1 MKLICPNCNKVLEIE
16 EKANNELIECDNCK
30 MKFPLLEG
38 MKAFER
44 QFNYL
49 KNKGHSEYVKCNFN
63 KAMEYYLEALKYKN
77 DDFESIAKYSLNLLY
92 SQRFDNIKYHEMI
105 EFIDS
110 KDIELNSNN
119 TYLYLSFIDTYLGQ
133 INLYFKESKR
143 FIYEDSFINEKY
155 FDYFYQGL
163 KEIKESLDYF
173 SNVFSLLKGE
183 DFEHFKDT
191 EYDIL
196 SAFNK
201 IKNEV
206 NSSLNRIYNLNH
218 KGDFVVEDDKKVFS
232 NEHIKDFEE
241 TEVSDLRLII
251 PNDKIMKLMKFTY
264 LGCAIL
270 LVISLGL
277 IIGGAISKI
286 NVLYYISIAL
296 IVVALLLGISTFF
309 KVRKENSK

>member
-16 EKANNELIECDNCK
+16 ETNKDLIECDNCK
-30 MKFPLLEG
+30 MKFPLAEG

-49 KNKGHSEYVKCNFN
+49 KNKGHSEYIKCNFD
-63 KAMEYYLEALKYKN
+63 KAMSYYLEALKYKN

-110 KDIELNSNN
+110 KDVVLNSNN
-119 TYLYLSFIDTYLGQ
+119 TYLFLSFIETYLGQ

-143 FIYEDSFINEKY
+143 LIHEDSFINEKY
-155 FDYFYQGL
+155 FDYYYQGL

-173 SNVFSLLKGE
+173 NNVFSLLKEE
-183 DFEHFKDT
+183 DFEHFKNT
-191 EYDIL
+191 EYDIF
-196 SAFNK
+196 SSFNK

-206 NSSLNRIYNLNH
+206 NSALNRTYNLNH

-232 NEHIKDFEE
+232 NEHLKDFEE
-241 TEVSDLRLII
+241 IEVSDLRLII

-264 LGCAIL
+264 IGCALL
-270 LVISLGL
+270 LVISLGF

-286 NVLYYISIAL
+286 NALYYVSIVL
-296 IVVALLLGISTFF
+296 IVLALMLGIYTFF
-309 KVRKENSK
+309 KVKKENSK